1 MPMIR
6 INARAGTLR
15 LHSSPRPLWPTLTRA
30 CRTSG
35 PVIVMIHG
43 FRYQPGH
50 KVHCPH
56 RHILSLTPEALPWRS
71 PSWPR
76 QLGFGVGNAE
86 EGLAIAFGW
95 QARGALWQAQ
105 TRARQAGHSLAQ
117 LISHIDTVSPGR
129 PVHIL
134 THSMGVEPAL
144 EALLHLRPGIVR
156 RIVSITGACYRSR
169 VEAVLDTPA
178 GTEAEFINVTS
189 RENDLYDFLFERAI
203 TPPRSGDRAI
213 GLGLRAPNAV
223 TLQLDCDRSLAHVA
237 RLGTSIAAPRHRVC
251 HWSGYMRPG
260 ALRFYANL
268 LRRPDDL
275 SLSRLRQGLPLSPA
289 PRWSRLVALPRPQA
303 PLPFLQKA

>member
-6 INARAGTLR
+6 INARADMLQ
-15 LHSSPRPLWPTLTRA
+15 LHSSPRPLWPTLARA
-30 CRTSG
+30 SRTGG

-50 KVHCPH
+50 KAHCPH

-76 QLGFGVGNAE
+76 QLGFGVGNAD

-95 QARGALWQAQ
+95 QARGALWQARG
-105 TRARQAGHSLAQ
+105 RARQAGRNLARV
-117 LISHIDTVSPGR
+117 LSTIDELSPGR

-134 THSMGVEPAL
+134 AHSMGVEPAL
-144 EALLHLRPGIVR
+144 EALHHLRPGIVR

-169 VEAVLDTPA
+169 AEAALDTPA
-178 GTEAEFINVTS
+178 GVCAEFVNVTS
-189 RENDLYDFLFERAI
+189 RENDLYDFLYERAI
-203 TPPRSGDRAI
+203 APPRYGDRTI

-237 RLGTSIAAPRHRVC
+237 RLGTTIAPPRHRIC

-268 LRRPDDL
+268 LRRPEEF
-275 SLSRLRQGLPLSPA
+275 SLDRLRQGLPFSPA
-289 PRWSRLVALPRPQA
+289 RRWSRIVAPPRLPA
-303 PLPFLQKA
+303 PLPFMQKA